1 MIKHA
6 VIWKIKDP
14 EQKDAHASAV
24 KRALEA
30 LRGHIPGMLK
40 IEVGIDIGYDTA
52 SHDVILYSEFEN
64 RAALEEYQKHPS
76 HEDAKA
82 IVSLLVTDRRAVDWE
97 A

>member
-1 MIKHA
+1 MIKHV

-14 EQKDAHASAV
+14 EQRAPHASAV

-40 IEVGIDIGYDTA
+40 IEVGIDIGYDKA
-52 SHDVILYSEFEN
+52 SHDVILYSEFES
-64 RAALEEYQKHPS
+64 RAALDEYQKHPL

-82 IVSLLVTDRRAVDWE
+82 IVSLLVTDRRVVDWE